1 MNSVN
6 IIGNIGHDLEIR
18 YTGSGKAVL
27 NFNIA
32 VNDFNGETEWFR
44 IVLWNKL
51 AENTEKYCGKGSKV
65 GITGRLSKNKYTN
78 KDGIEIEQV
87 EIVGMGVEFLSHQDN
102 PQQNNQQQTKN
113 EPVNTWEDK
122 AKDENPF
129 NNIDFEKEN
138 PFEGNDDVTE
148 ISDDDLPF

>member
-122 AKDENPF
+122 PKDENPF